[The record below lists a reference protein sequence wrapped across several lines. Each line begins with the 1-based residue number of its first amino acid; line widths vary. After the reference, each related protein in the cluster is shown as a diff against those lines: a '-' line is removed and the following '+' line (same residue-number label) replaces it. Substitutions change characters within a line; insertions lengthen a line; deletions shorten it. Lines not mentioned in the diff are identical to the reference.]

1 MQSKVSG
8 IIQIAA
14 VYVGTV
20 VGAGFAT
27 GREIVEFFTKYG
39 FYGLLGI
46 CVAGLIFIYFGTK
59 VMLVSVRIN
68 ARSYQ
73 DFNAYLFGDRWAL
86 YINGLFFIMLFCVNA
101 VMLSGAGSLFEEQL
115 GMPKTVGI
123 GIAALLALLVLHRG
137 TTGLFA
143 INVLIVPAMILFSFI
158 IFFHGLGRPGFTEEL
173 FAVPEGVAIWRAFIS
188 PVLYSAFNLALSQ
201 AVLVPIAYEVK
212 DAEIIKKGGI
222 LGGAC
227 LTAIL
232 LTSHLSLISLPDVL
246 AFDIP
251 TAELMKGLSKPFYLI
266 FVSVIFGEIFTSL
279 VGNTYGIER
288 QLHRYIPLSST
299 VLVFCL
305 LAGAYFISLIPY
317 RTLLSALYPLFGYIG
332 VVFLFLLV
340 KVRR

>member
-1 MQSKVSG
+1 
-8 IIQIAA
+8 
-14 VYVGTV
+14 
-20 VGAGFAT
+20 
-27 GREIVEFFTKYG
+27 
-39 FYGLLGI
+39 
-46 CVAGLIFIYFGTK
+46 
-59 VMLVSVRIN
+59 
-68 ARSYQ
+68 
-73 DFNAYLFGDRWAL
+73 
-86 YINGLFFIMLFCVNA
+86 MLFCVNA

-173 FAVPEGVAIWRAFIS
+173 FAVPEGIAAWRAFVS

-212 DAEIIKKGGI
+212 DPEIIKKGGI

-299 VLVFCL
+299 VLVFFL